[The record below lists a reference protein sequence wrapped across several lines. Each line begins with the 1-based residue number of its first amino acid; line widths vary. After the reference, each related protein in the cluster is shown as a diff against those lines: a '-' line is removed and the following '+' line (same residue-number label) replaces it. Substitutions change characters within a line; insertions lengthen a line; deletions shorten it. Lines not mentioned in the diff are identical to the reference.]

1 MHQAFWDSLKKDLD
15 TDPPSYE
22 HAFVLLQEIKKTL
35 LSLLPQDRTTSLHKR
50 WESYKNHS
58 YTLSAFLF
66 YEQAYFVVNL
76 QLKNKITH
84 FYRTSCV
91 FATVFGWF
99 KFSNDSR
106 PLRFTFF
113 A

>member
-50 WESYKNHS
+50 
-58 YTLSAFLF
+58 
-66 YEQAYFVVNL
+66 
-76 QLKNKITH
+76 
-84 FYRTSCV
+84 
-91 FATVFGWF
+91 
-99 KFSNDSR
+99 
-106 PLRFTFF
+106 
-113 A
+113 